1 MINILDGEYIITTWS
16 GFEYRAV
23 AKNGSLFFTDGSK
36 WTSDD
41 PVPDALIKIEKAAP
55 MRLGERDASPQEKTR
70 VGDSV

>member
-16 GFEYRAV
+16 GFENRAV

-41 PVPDALIKIEKAAP
+41 PVPDALVKIEKAAP
-55 MRLGERDASPQEKTR
+55 MWLGERDAGPQEKTR
-70 VGDSV
+70 TGDSI